1 LAQKKQATPLE
12 KMILGPKNKLRSPP
26 GRVVLGPKKTSSA
39 LNQSLGKVF
48 FFLVEQN
55 LGRGGWGLGRGSQS
69 LGKALFCRTEP
80 G

>member
-12 KMILGPKNKLRSPP
+12 KMILGPTKNKLRPP

-39 LNQSLGKVF
+39 LNQSLGKVLLLF
-48 FFLVEQN
+48 F
-55 LGRGGWGLGRGSQS
+55 G
-69 LGKALFCRTEP
+69 RTEP